1 MFLIFAQTWLN
12 FVQNWK
18 LFVRVGLHK
27 RGDGSRRRN
36 LNDPLS
42 DSLSDSMSNSL
53 SDSMS
58 DHNPAA
64 CPAGVDNVAS
74 VDGLNA
80 VLLQDP

>member
-18 LFVRVGLHK
+18 LFVRVGLDK

-42 DSLSDSMSNSL
+42 DYSMS
-53 SDSMS
+53 D

-64 CPAGVDNVAS
+64 CPAGVDNVSS

>member
-18 LFVRVGLHK
+18 LFVRVALDK

-42 DSLSDSMSNSL
+42 DSY
-53 SDSMS
+53 
-58 DHNPAA
+58 HNPAA

>member
-18 LFVRVGLHK
+18 LFVRVALDK

-42 DSLSDSMSNSL
+42 DY
-53 SDSMS
+53 SMS
-58 DHNPAA
+58 DLADNNPAA